1 MEPTAARNPVNS
13 SILFFLYL
21 LSDAAVSTPQ
31 KKNLPFCYQQ
41 KNWYTP
47 NGSNNS
53 NKCLQRL
60 SIQIAKQ
67 HKTTR
72 SLHKRRAK
80 NLLCGKKFWI
90 KRRRDE
96 NRHQSSPK
104 PKHVPINF
112 SKRGRRVA
120 MASILREH
128 LLSPSLFGISCLKLQ
143 LSFLVTFIFSYVY
156 GVCA

>member
-21 LSDAAVSTPQ
+21 LSDAAASTP
-31 KKNLPFCYQQ
+31 KKKKKKKLPFCYQQ
-41 KNWYTP
+41 KNWYIP
-47 NGSNNS
+47 NGS

-60 SIQIAKQ
+60 STQIAKQ

-72 SLHKRRAK
+72 SLHKRKAK
-80 NLLCGKKFWI
+80 KLLCGKKFWI

-96 NRHQSSPK
+96 NHHQSSPK

-112 SKRGRRVA
+112 SKRERRVA
-120 MASILREH
+120 MASIIRERLGSSSHH
-128 LLSPSLFGISCLKLQ
+128 LD
-143 LSFLVTFIFSYVY
+143 
-156 GVCA
+156 